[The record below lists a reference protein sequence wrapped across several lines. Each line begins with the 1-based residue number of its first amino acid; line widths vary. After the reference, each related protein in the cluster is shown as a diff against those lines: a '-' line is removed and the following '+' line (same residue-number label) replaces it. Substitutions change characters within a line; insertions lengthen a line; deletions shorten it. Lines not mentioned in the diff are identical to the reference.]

1 VSVLDGLAQGFAV
14 ALTCQNLLYCFA
26 GVLLGTVLGVMPGIG
41 PVAGIALLLPATF
54 ALPPA
59 SAIIMLA
66 GIFYGT
72 MYGGS
77 TTSILV
83 NVPGE
88 AASVITCID
97 GHEMAKRGRAGPA
110 LGVAAIGS
118 FVAGTVGTVG
128 LMLLAPPLMRVAL
141 RFGPAEYT
149 TLIVFALVVLAFLA
163 RSSTLRGLLL
173 GAFGLL
179 LGTIGLEPMSGHGRY
194 TFGLPD
200 LFDGVGFV
208 PVAMGLFGL
217 AEILDRAATP
227 GRTEVV
233 RGRLTQLWPGRADWQ
248 RAWRPILRGTG
259 IGFLCGLL
267 PGPNAVIASIVS
279 YGVEKRASRRPE
291 EFGHGA
297 IEGVAGPESANNA
310 AASGALVPLFALGLP
325 SSPPTAVL
333 LAGFLIHGL
342 QPGPLLVQQRPDVF
356 WGVLASMYVG
366 NAMLLVLNLP
376 LVGLFVR
383 ILRVPDVYLLPAVV
397 LFCMVGA
404 YSVANSLTDVW
415 VMVGS
420 GLFGFAA
427 RRLGFDTA
435 PIVLA
440 LVLGPALETALRQ
453 ALIISGGSPAIFVTR
468 PLAAL
473 FLALAAALIVWNA
486 LAALRH
492 RRPAAALIADTPGGV

>member
-1 VSVLDGLAQGFAV
+1 MVEGLAQGFAV
-14 ALTCQNLLYCFA
+14 ALTGQNLLYCFA
-26 GVLLGTVLGVMPGIG
+26 GVLLGTVLGVLPGIG
-41 PVAGIALLLPATF
+41 PVAGIALLLPTTF

-88 AASVITCID
+88 AASVITCLD
-97 GHEMAKRGRAGPA
+97 GHAMTRQGRGGAA
-110 LGVAAIGS
+110 LGIAAIGS
-118 FVAGTVGTVG
+118 FVAGTLGTLG

-141 RFGPAEYT
+141 RFGPAEYAA
-149 TLIVFALVVLAFLA
+149 LIVFALVVLAFLG
-163 RSSTLRGLLL
+163 RGSTLRGLLL

-179 LGTIGLEPMSGHGRY
+179 LGTIGLEPISGHGRY
-194 TFGLPD
+194 TFGLPA

-208 PVAMGLFGL
+208 PVALGLFGL

-227 GRTEVV
+227 GRTEIV
-233 RGRLTQLWPGRADWQ
+233 RARIARVWPSAADWQ

-259 IGFLCGLL
+259 IGFVCGLL

-279 YGVEKRASRRPE
+279 YGVERRTSRHPE
-291 EFGHGA
+291 EFGRGA

-342 QPGPLLVQQRPDVF
+342 QPGPLLVQQRPEVF

-383 ILRVPDVYLLPAVV
+383 LLKVPDVYLLPSVV

-404 YSVANSLTDVW
+404 YSVANSLADVW
-415 VMVGS
+415 VMVIA

-427 RRLGFDTA
+427 RRHGFDAA
-435 PIVLA
+435 PLVLA

-453 ALIISGGSPAIFVTR
+453 ALIIAGGSPAIFVTR
-468 PLAAL
+468 PIAAL
-473 FLALAAALIVWNA
+473 FLALAAALVVWNVIG
-486 LAALRH
+486 ALRH
-492 RRPAAALIADTPGGV
+492 RRPAAALIAETPGGV

>member
-1 VSVLDGLAQGFAV
+1 MSVLDGLTQGLGV
-14 ALTCQNLLYCFA
+14 ALAWQNLLYCFA
-26 GVLLGTVLGVMPGIG
+26 GVLLGTILGVLPGIG

-66 GIFYGT
+66 GIFYGA

-88 AASVITCID
+88 AASVITCLD
-97 GHEMAKRGRAGPA
+97 GHAMARQGRAGPA
-110 LGVAAIGS
+110 LGIAAIGS
-118 FVAGTVGTVG
+118 FVAGTAGTVG

-141 RFGPAEYT
+141 RFGPAEYAA
-149 TLIVFALVVLAFLA
+149 LIVFTLVVLAFLA
-163 RSSTLRGLLL
+163 RGSTLRGLLM
-173 GAFGLL
+173 GALGLL
-179 LGTIGLEPMSGHGRY
+179 LGTVGLEPISGHPRY

-200 LFDGVGFV
+200 LFDGVGFI

-227 GRTEVV
+227 GRAEVV
-233 RGRLTQLWPGRADWQ
+233 RARIARLWPGRADWR
-248 RAWRPILRGTG
+248 RAWPAILRGTG

-279 YGVEKRASRRPE
+279 YGVEKRASRHRE
-291 EFGHGA
+291 EFGQGA

-342 QPGPLLVQQRPDVF
+342 QPGPLLVRQHPDVF

-376 LVGLFVR
+376 LIGLFVR
-383 ILRVPDVYLLPAVV
+383 ILRAPDVYLLPSVV
-397 LFCMVGA
+397 LGCMVGA

-415 VMVGS
+415 VMVVFGV
-420 GLFGFAA
+420 FGFGA

-435 PIVLA
+435 PVVLA
-440 LVLGPALETALRQ
+440 LVLGPAFETALRQ
-453 ALIISGGSPAIFVTR
+453 ALIISDGSAAIFVTR

-473 FLALAAALIVWNA
+473 FLALAAALVVWSA
-486 LAALRH
+486 IAALRH
-492 RRPAAALIADTPGGV
+492 RRPAAALLTHTPGGL

>member
-1 VSVLDGLAQGFAV
+1 VSVIDGLAHGFGV
-14 ALTCQNLLYCFA
+14 ALTWQNLLYCLA
-26 GVLLGTVLGVMPGIG
+26 GVVLGTILGVLPGIG
-41 PVAGIALLLPATF
+41 PVAGLALLLPVTF
-54 ALPPA
+54 SLPPA

-77 TTSILV
+77 TTSILI

-88 AASVITCID
+88 AASIVTCLD
-97 GHEMAKRGRAGPA
+97 GHAMARAGRAGAA

-118 FVAGTVGTVG
+118 FVAGTLGTIG

-141 RFGPAEYT
+141 RFGPAEYAA
-149 TLIVFALVVLAFLA
+149 LIVFALVVLAFLT
-163 RSSTLRGLLL
+163 RGSTLRGLLM
-173 GAFGLL
+173 GALGLL
-179 LGTIGLEPMSGHGRY
+179 LGTVGLEPISGAERY
-194 TFGLPD
+194 TFGVPD
-200 LFDGVGFV
+200 LFDGIGFI

-227 GRTEVV
+227 ERVEVV
-233 RGRLTQLWPGRADWQ
+233 RGRITGRWPDAADWS
-248 RAWRPILRGTG
+248 RARGAIVRGTG

-279 YGVEKRASRRPE
+279 YGVEQRVSRHPE

-342 QPGPLLVQQRPDVF
+342 QPGPLLVQQHPDVF

-376 LVGLFVR
+376 LIGLFVR
-383 ILRVPDVYLLPAVV
+383 ILRIPDGYLLPAVV
-397 LFCMVGA
+397 LCCVVGA
-404 YSVANSLTDVW
+404 FSVANSVTDVW
-415 VMVGS
+415 VMVVFGI
-420 GLFGFAA
+420 FGFAA
-427 RRLGFDTA
+427 RRLGFETA
-435 PIVLA
+435 PVVLA
-440 LVLGPALETALRQ
+440 LVLGPPLETALRQ
-453 ALIISGGSPAIFVTR
+453 ALIISGGHPAIFVTR
-468 PLAAL
+468 PIAAL
-473 FLALAAALIVWNA
+473 FLGLAGALVVWNA
-486 LAALRH
+486 IAALRH
-492 RRPAAALIADTPGGV
+492 RRPVAALLDNPGGA